1 MINVSNL
8 VGGVV
13 NIGPA
18 VCQPVEALSWDITL
32 GTAGTGLGQLIL
44 GIILRKVSES
54 QNCVSNLS

>member
-13 NIGPA
+13 SIA
-18 VCQPVEALSWDITL
+18 RATSHPVEALAWDITL

-44 GIILRKVSES
+44 GKEE
-54 QNCVSNLS
+54 